1 MQLFESNSGALN
13 INSQRGQKHFLPF
26 FVDVRQDVPLAGLAV
41 EGGERV
47 VVPDVLSS
55 EVFAGSATQK
65 SMLDGGVCAV
75 VTPLLNRSGQ
85 TMGVISTQFGE
96 AYQPG
101 VREVQLLDLLA
112 RQAVDFIERSRAE
125 EMLRQN
131 EEQMRVILDSALD
144 AVVTIDRQG
153 RVLSWNTQAEKIFG
167 WTEAEAVGK
176 TLTETIIPPQFREA
190 HERGMRR
197 YFETGFG
204 PVLRR
209 RMEMTALHRDGREFP
224 VELAIAAVVVG
235 DQVYFSAFIQDISE
249 RKRAEERL
257 RLVVDAAPNAM
268 IVGGED
274 GRIAMV
280 NLQAEKLFGYARTE
294 LLGEPME
301 MLVPERFRARHS
313 GMQHGFFAAPQEPS
327 MGAAGQDLYGLRK
340 DGSEVPIEIGLSPIQ
355 MAEGSLVLAS
365 IIDVSERK
373 RTEERLRR
381 FNSELE
387 SRVEK
392 RTLELMETAAQLRN
406 ALHEREVLLQEVHHR
421 VKNNLQVIVS
431 LLSLQSGYIHDPK
444 MLVHFQESQGRIR
457 SMALI
462 HEKLYGSESLAR
474 VDLADYVKSLVGML
488 VRTYATNDVNLD
500 IRLDPAPV
508 SIDTA
513 IPVGLLL
520 NELVT
525 NVLKYAF
532 PNGRKGCLLV
542 DLEAKPNGQYAVRVE
557 DDGVGLGPDFQFEQV
572 NTLGLRLVQMLA
584 KQLRAELTVRSESG
598 HTEFDIRFQEPAAKS
613 A

>member
-1 MQLFESNSGALN
+1 
-13 INSQRGQKHFLPF
+13 
-26 FVDVRQDVPLAGLAV
+26 
-41 EGGERV
+41 
-47 VVPDVLSS
+47 
-55 EVFAGSATQK
+55 
-65 SMLDGGVCAV
+65 
-75 VTPLLNRSGQ
+75 
-85 TMGVISTQFGE
+85 
-96 AYQPG
+96 
-101 VREVQLLDLLA
+101 
-112 RQAVDFIERSRAE
+112 
-125 EMLRQN
+125 
-131 EEQMRVILDSALD
+131 
-144 AVVTIDRQG
+144 
-153 RVLSWNTQAEKIFG
+153 
-167 WTEAEAVGK
+167 
-176 TLTETIIPPQFREA
+176 
-190 HERGMRR
+190 MRR

-224 VELAIAAVVVG
+224 VELAIAPVVVG

-280 NLQAEKLFGYARTE
+280 NLQAEKLFGYERTE

-340 DGSEVPIEIGLSPIQ
+340 DGSEVPIEIGLSPMQ

-557 DDGVGLGPDFQFEQV
+557 DDGVGLGPDFQFEQS

-598 HTEFDIRFQEPAAKS
+598 HTAFDIRFQEPAAKS